1 MDPILTILKIDMPH
15 LFIMFLIFAFIGWS
29 CEEVYVSLGQRKL
42 VKRGMLYGP
51 ICPIY
56 GFGGIIM
63 LWLYPW
69 RDTWLRLFFASMLL
83 TSVLE
88 YFVSWLLEK
97 LFHAKWW
104 DYSKNPFNLNGR
116 VCLLNS
122 TLFGLLG
129 IAQWHYVE
137 PIVYKIV
144 YWKSI
149 QPWFEQIYIA
159 LALILSAD
167 VLATIHKLV
176 DFNSTMEKFKLFS
189 EQLIERYGGEEWFKP
204 QTMHTMLASIKEKAT
219 LDSTKFSTKF
229 LAIVETYGERQ
240 HNIESW
246 LNRFPSMTSKD
257 YANALDH
264 IKQTISDNIEEN
276 KRLIAAQKAAMKART
291 EALINEGKSAHLAA
305 KSTRSEM
312 AAKLHSEKNEK
323 K

>member
-1 MDPILTILKIDMPH
+1 
-15 LFIMFLIFAFIGWS
+15 
-29 CEEVYVSLGQRKL
+29 
-42 VKRGMLYGP
+42 
-51 ICPIY
+51 
-56 GFGGIIM
+56 
-63 LWLYPW
+63 
-69 RDTWLRLFFASMLL
+69 
-83 TSVLE
+83 
-88 YFVSWLLEK
+88 
-97 LFHAKWW
+97 
-104 DYSKNPFNLNGR
+104 
-116 VCLLNS
+116 
-122 TLFGLLG
+122 
-129 IAQWHYVE
+129 
-137 PIVYKIV
+137 
-144 YWKSI
+144 
-149 QPWFEQIYIA
+149 
-159 LALILSAD
+159 
-167 VLATIHKLV
+167 
-176 DFNSTMEKFKLFS
+176 MEKFKLFS